1 MDGGDESVTNDLAYV
16 CGGLL
21 ALAVTRVNGAA
32 KNRHK
37 RDRGRRSE
45 GGQLGQRLLFPTSL
59 HGGGDVHRLAIFGD
73 GAAGDIDA
81 ALFQIVDD
89 IIV

>member
-21 ALAVTRVNGAA
+21 ALAATRVNGAA

-37 RDRGRRSE
+37 RDRVHRSE
-45 GGQLGQRLLFPTSL
+45 GGQPGKSLLFPASL

-73 GAAGDIDA
+73 GAAGEIDTV
-81 ALFQIVDD
+81 LL
-89 IIV
+89 